1 MQDPSLRT
9 YRIAFLG
16 SNASGNLPMF
26 TRVKAMTGKG
36 AIKAFIERYKP
47 VQGWFLG
54 DPEDITD
61 NVQKEAEEAESKTQ
75 R

>member
-26 TRVKAMTGKG
+26 TRAGHDRKTGDKSV
-36 AIKAFIERYKP
+36 Y
-47 VQGWFLG
+47 
-54 DPEDITD
+54 
-61 NVQKEAEEAESKTQ
+61 
-75 R
+75 